1 MFRLKYRDFSNGSD
15 LLSQTVMFL
24 EDLGLRTWVSGPPL
38 SSSRSLSAYRLG
50 QNTLITKD

>member
-15 LLSQTVMFL
+15 LLSQTAMFL